1 MSDNQ
6 ASSDPSIDPA
16 DGVKDTPVS
25 EADDAAPDMDMST
38 PPGEHSGEL
47 PGDNDGDG
55 PHSASQEDNA
65 EASEAGQPSQ

>member
-1 MSDNQ
+1 MSDNR
-6 ASSDPSIDPA
+6 ASSDPSTDPA

-25 EADDAAPDMDMST
+25 EADDAAPDMDMSA

-47 PGDNDGDG
+47 PGEDDGG
-55 PHSASQEDNA
+55 APHAATQDDNA